1 MRMPF
6 TTAQFFD
13 VFRQYNQD
21 VWPIQLLLLAAG
33 LVAALMGFRTSVRAG
48 RVLSGILAIL
58 WLWMGVVYHISFFR
72 VINPAAAWFG
82 ALFVVQGGL
91 FAWLGAWKAQLAFR
105 VRRDVRGV
113 GGALLVVYA
122 LALYPMLA
130 FMLGHRY
137 PAAPT
142 FGLPC
147 PTTIFTFGLL
157 LWARAPV
164 PRSLVVIPALW
175 AVVGT
180 VAALQLGA
188 SEDFGLLV
196 AGVIATPMILLHG
209 RHVAVRRT
217 M

>member
-1 MRMPF
+1 MPF
-6 TTAQFFD
+6 TAAQFFD
-13 VFRQYNQD
+13 VFRQYNED
-21 VWPIQLLLLAAG
+21 VWPIQLVLLAAG
-33 LVAALMGFRTSVRAG
+33 LVAALMAFRTSTRAG

-72 VINPAAAWFG
+72 VINPAAALFG
-82 ALFVVQGGL
+82 VLFIVQGGL
-91 FAWLGAWKAQLAFR
+91 FAWFGAWKAQLTFG
-105 VRRDVRGV
+105 VRRDLRGV
-113 GGALLVVYA
+113 GGALLIVYA
-122 LALYPMLA
+122 LALYPMVA

-196 AGVIATPMILLHG
+196 AGVIATPLILLRG
-209 RHVAVRRT
+209 RRAPVRRT
-217 M
+217 T